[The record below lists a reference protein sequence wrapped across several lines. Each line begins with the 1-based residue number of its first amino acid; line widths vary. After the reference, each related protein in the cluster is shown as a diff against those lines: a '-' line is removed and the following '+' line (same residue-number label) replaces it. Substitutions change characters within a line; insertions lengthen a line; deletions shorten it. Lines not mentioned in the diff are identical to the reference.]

1 MNKLKPYTA
10 CLTVSFDIDFEVMA
24 GNEALAEK
32 KIENLIEI
40 IEDRATLDCRIAP
53 VYDINV
59 HRIDATLDSI
69 VDYN

>member
-1 MNKLKPYTA
+1 MNKPKPYTA

-24 GNEALAEK
+24 DNEAIAEK

-40 IEDRATLDCRIAP
+40 IEDRATLDCRIAK

-59 HRIDATLDSI
+59 SDIDVKLNSI